1 MNKEKVS
8 ISTIFFTFLV
18 VCFVIYM
25 CITFEPIER
34 KVNKYY
40 QVYLSDKKVGLIS
53 SKDDLYDLI
62 DKEQDEIKKKYGVSK
77 IYPPEGL
84 EVQEVLTYDDDVM
97 TPKEV
102 YNEIKDSAPFTIEG
116 YEVSVKGND
125 EEDSRKFYILNKK
138 DLDVAVK
145 NTILA
150 FLSEEEYNNYLSGKY
165 SNSKEEGMEITNIY
179 FDQNVTIKKTYVS
192 TEEKIITN
200 SDELSQYFLFGTT
213 NLTDKYTVK
222 DNDTIETIAYNNKL
236 GVSDFLIANPDI
248 VGENALLAEGQEVTV
263 SPISPIAN
271 IVVESFDTELQT
283 IKHETK
289 VEYDK
294 SLSADDMYVKQNG
307 SDGLSKVTFAT
318 KEMNGVILKSA
329 QVSNEVIS
337 EAVDKIIVVGAKNV
351 VYYGNTTYWAW
362 PTSKPFRISS
372 YYGYRV
378 HPIRG
383 EEHFHSG
390 VDITGTSS
398 RNVYAIQSGT
408 VKSAQTGWNSGAGTN
423 VKIDH
428 DGGYMSVYMHLS
440 KYMVKPG
447 DKVEKGQVI
456 GIMGCTGSCTGTHL
470 HLTIYKNGVMMDP
483 LKLYK

>member
-150 FLSEEEYNNYLSGKY
+150 FLSEEEYNNYLSGEY
-165 SNSKEEGMEITNIY
+165 SNSKEEGMEITNVY

-213 NLTDKYTVK
+213 NLTAKYTVK
-222 DNDTIETIAYNNKL
+222 DNDTRETIA
-236 GVSDFLIANPDI
+236 
-248 VGENALLAEGQEVTV
+248 
-263 SPISPIAN
+263 
-271 IVVESFDTELQT
+271 
-283 IKHETK
+283 
-289 VEYDK
+289 
-294 SLSADDMYVKQNG
+294 
-307 SDGLSKVTFAT
+307 
-318 KEMNGVILKSA
+318 
-329 QVSNEVIS
+329 
-337 EAVDKIIVVGAKNV
+337 
-351 VYYGNTTYWAW
+351 
-362 PTSKPFRISS
+362 
-372 YYGYRV
+372 
-378 HPIRG
+378 
-383 EEHFHSG
+383 
-390 VDITGTSS
+390 
-398 RNVYAIQSGT
+398 
-408 VKSAQTGWNSGAGTN
+408 
-423 VKIDH
+423 
-428 DGGYMSVYMHLS
+428 
-440 KYMVKPG
+440 
-447 DKVEKGQVI
+447 
-456 GIMGCTGSCTGTHL
+456 
-470 HLTIYKNGVMMDP
+470 
-483 LKLYK
+483 

>member
-145 NTILA
+145 NKILA
-150 FLSEEEYNNYLSGKY
+150 LLSEEEYNN
-165 SNSKEEGMEITNIY
+165 
-179 FDQNVTIKKTYVS
+179 
-192 TEEKIITN
+192 
-200 SDELSQYFLFGTT
+200 
-213 NLTDKYTVK
+213 
-222 DNDTIETIAYNNKL
+222 
-236 GVSDFLIANPDI
+236 
-248 VGENALLAEGQEVTV
+248 
-263 SPISPIAN
+263 
-271 IVVESFDTELQT
+271 
-283 IKHETK
+283 
-289 VEYDK
+289 
-294 SLSADDMYVKQNG
+294 
-307 SDGLSKVTFAT
+307 
-318 KEMNGVILKSA
+318 
-329 QVSNEVIS
+329 
-337 EAVDKIIVVGAKNV
+337 
-351 VYYGNTTYWAW
+351 
-362 PTSKPFRISS
+362 
-372 YYGYRV
+372 
-378 HPIRG
+378 
-383 EEHFHSG
+383 
-390 VDITGTSS
+390 
-398 RNVYAIQSGT
+398 
-408 VKSAQTGWNSGAGTN
+408 
-423 VKIDH
+423 
-428 DGGYMSVYMHLS
+428 
-440 KYMVKPG
+440 
-447 DKVEKGQVI
+447 
-456 GIMGCTGSCTGTHL
+456 
-470 HLTIYKNGVMMDP
+470 
-483 LKLYK
+483 